1 MELSNIW
8 ETENMKIV
16 QNALSGVRARSSD
29 FRDCDDES
37 SSSSSSWKFCHS
49 VFEHFFSIPTIFF
62 HLGTQSGVG
71 DHDPEPEILLRVALF
86 GALFRPAAGRIGP

>member
-1 MELSNIW
+1 MELPNIW
-8 ETENMKIV
+8 ETDMIGKIV
-16 QNALSGVRARSSD
+16 QNGVSGVRARSSV

-37 SSSSSSWKFCHS
+37 SSSWKKFCHS

-71 DHDPEPEILLRVALF
+71 DHDPEPEILPRVDSV